1 MLTKLFFGIALIV
14 CLFISCEMHNRTI
27 EHTEDLGVVSVIYAP
42 SGLGDRGYN
51 DNIYKGIQQ
60 GRILHGFRLENY
72 LPNSIEQAEEYM
84 KEWLNDEPGVK
95 RLLIMASSDFEGF
108 VKSHSSQIPDDG
120 DNRVVLLESRIND
133 QPFYTVYLPLYGAAY
148 QAGVATMQL
157 PGADKSLVLCANP
170 FVESIHDATSGFIE
184 GYSLYGG
191 QQCDVLYLSDK
202 HSEGFAAAD
211 HVYRMCYDLENEYGF
226 IFPLIGGS
234 SQGLLRFTREYP
246 RSFYTASMD
255 VDQSE
260 YSNRVTYSVLKHTDR
275 AILKILEQW
284 VNDTPI
290 PRNQRWGLES
300 GMVKVSSAANYLDF
314 FCDIFE
320 FNRDE
325 AILKETNYENEK

>member
-1 MLTKLFFGIALIV
+1 MLTKRTLWIALIA
-14 CLFISCEMHNRTI
+14 CLFVSCKADHETI
-27 EHTEDLGVVSVIYAP
+27 EHTVDIGVVSVIYAP
-42 SGLGDRGYN
+42 NGLGDRGYN
-51 DNIYKGIQQ
+51 DNIYKGVLQ
-60 GRILHGFRLENY
+60 GRILHNFRLENY

-84 KEWLNDEPGVK
+84 KEWLNDGAGEK
-95 RLLIMASSDFEGF
+95 RLLIIASPDYEGF
-108 VKSHSSQIPDDG
+108 VKSYSGQIPDDG

-133 QPFYTVYLPLYGAAY
+133 SPFYTVYLPLYGAAY
-148 QAGVATMQL
+148 QAGVATTNL

-170 FVESIHDATSGFIE
+170 FVESINDATSGFIE

-202 HSEGFAAAD
+202 HNEGFAVAG
-211 HVYRMCYDLENEYGF
+211 HVYRMCYDLEREYGF
-226 IFPLIGGS
+226 VFPLIGGS

-246 RSFYTASMD
+246 KSFYTASMD

-300 GMVKVSSAANYLDF
+300 GMVEVSPAANYLDF
-314 FCDIFE
+314 FRDIFE

-325 AILKETNYENEK
+325 AILKETSYENEK